1 LRNDSSWIKPVPTGG
16 GKLNV
21 IDIDLGLEDS
31 VAAVI
36 RADENGATVAALE
49 VKLGLNDRH

>member
-1 LRNDSSWIKPVPTGG
+1 MTRVGLSLSQPG

>member
-1 LRNDSSWIKPVPTGG
+1 
-16 GKLNV
+16 LNV